1 MQQIE
6 QEAARKE
13 EINQM
18 KFRFFTNIS
27 HELRTPL
34 TLIIAPLEELLK
46 KTAEDESQRNV
57 LQLMYRNAQR
67 LLMLVN
73 QLLDFRKYPVF
84 FLFGGGCV
92 FDGFRCRQDREGGD
106 EPAFQCL

>member
-1 MQQIE
+1 MTLKREREKFRMQQIE

-73 QLLDFRKYPVF
+73 QLLDFRKSG
-84 FLFGGGCV
+84 FLS
-92 FDGFRCRQDREGGD
+92 FRGWMRFRWLSM
-106 EPAFQCL
+106 PTR